1 MARRY
6 WIIVSGIT
14 LTFGIQSAFSGEA
27 WLAITSEPPGATIA
41 VDNTYRGVTPQH
53 PDDTLRI

>member
-1 MARRY
+1 MTCKY
-6 WIIVSGIT
+6 W
-14 LTFGIQSAFSGEA
+14 LTFISIALAFGVQNAFAGDA
-27 WLAITSEPPGATIA
+27 WLVITSEPPGATIA

>member
-1 MARRY
+1 MLRKRWLILSRMA
-6 WIIVSGIT
+6 
-14 LTFGIQSAFSGEA
+14 LAFGMRGACAEVA
-27 WLAITSEPPGATIA
+27 WLMLTSDPPGATIT

>member
-6 WIIVSGIT
+6 WIIVSGII